1 MIQEYQIKGLNNDP
15 LKVKK
20 PNIPQSNNKDLPRFF
35 FNMLLVAQKH
45 SGKTF
50 LLSKLIKNYQET
62 KILDNEGNEHPIR
75 IILFAPTA
83 FSTSNTIYEKLN
95 IDEHDIH
102 LDYSDMV
109 LSLVLEQIKE
119 ENEEIKE
126 YKEKMK
132 LIEKFKKV
140 KDIDELSE
148 DEILTLHMFK
158 FDKMNIQKP
167 KYEQERINVIIFDD
181 IIGTNNGAF
190 RRSGSVLQ
198 NLIIKNRHHW
208 ANVILTTQYIKSINP
223 IIRENIDIWAL
234 FPSQNKKA
242 IIEKVYEL
250 VSGLVTEEHF
260 IELFDYATA
269 KPFSALVIDNH
280 KETPKANKFKMN
292 WNTII
297 RIN

>member
-1 MIQEYQIKGLNNDP
+1 MIQEYQIKGLNNEP

-95 IDEHDIH
+95 IDENDIH
-102 LDYSDMV
+102 LDYSDMT

-119 ENEEIKE
+119 ENDEIKE
-126 YKEKMK
+126 YKEKIK
-132 LIEKFKKV
+132 LLEKFKKV

-167 KYEQERINVIIFDD
+167 KYEQERINIIIFDD

-269 KPFSALVIDNH
+269 KPYSALVIDNH
-280 KETPKANKFKMN
+280 KETPKANKFKIN

>member
-1 MIQEYQIKGLNNDP
+1 MIQEYQIKGLNNEP

-62 KILDNEGNEHPIR
+62 KILDNEGKEHPIR

-95 IDEHDIH
+95 IDENDIH
-102 LDYSDMV
+102 LDYSDMT

-167 KYEQERINVIIFDD
+167 KYEHERINVIIFDD

-260 IELFDYATA
+260 IELFDYATS
-269 KPFSALVIDNH
+269 KDYSALVIDNH
-280 KETPKANKFKMN
+280 KETPKANKFKIN

-297 RIN
+297 RIS